1 MRIGELA
8 GLVGI
13 STRAIR
19 HYHRVGLLPEP
30 ARKAN
35 GYREYSLRDAVELA
49 RVRRLT
55 ELGLSLDEVGDALAG
70 DAGRDLV
77 EILRELDADLARQE
91 ADLRRR
97 RARLAQLLRQ
107 AEAGGEPSEQAP
119 VSPELAGL
127 FDRMAHVAAGRPG
140 PEPAMAAK
148 DRDLMALLETAS
160 PGPRHRLARRAHPTL
175 DSDPGAVE
183 RAYAVYARLDELA
196 GSPADDP
203 RVEAAAQAIVAAIPE
218 PARQAIRFPDGDL
231 EETGFAA
238 AFYADFA
245 PAQAAAIRRA
255 AADATP
261 DAKETWRHVMTS
273 EITSP
278 AANVELV
285 RAGFQAFNA
294 GDADECM
301 ARIAPDLI
309 INLAELPEPRHGREA
324 WRQGFEMMRHAFP
337 DLRAHIEDIVAAGD
351 KVAVR
356 LRFRGTH
363 PGEFLGF
370 AATGRTVEYVSHEFY
385 RIAGGLIAEEWICSD
400 TATLLRQLS

>member
-19 HYHRVGLLPEP
+19 HYHRIGLLPEP
-30 ARKAN
+30 ARKGN
-35 GYREYSLRDAVELA
+35 GYREYSLRDAVGLA

-77 EILRELDADLARQE
+77 EILRELDDDLARQE

-97 RARLAQLLRQ
+97 RVRLAQLLRQ
-107 AEAGGEPSEQAP
+107 AEAGGELSGQAP

-127 FDRMAHVAAGRPG
+127 FDRMARVAAGRPG
-140 PEPAMAAK
+140 PESAMAAK

-160 PGPRHRLARRAHPTL
+160 PARGAGWLDVLARTL
-175 DSDPGAVE
+175 NSDPGAVE

-203 RVEAAAQAIVAAIPE
+203 RVEATAQAIIAAIPE
-218 PARQAIRFPDGDL
+218 PARQAIRFPDGGL
-231 EETGFAA
+231 EEAGAGFAA

-255 AADATP
+255 IDLMRQARGADGPAG
-261 DAKETWRHVMTS
+261 
-273 EITSP
+273 SP
-278 AANVELV
+278 E
-285 RAGFQAFNA
+285 
-294 GDADECM
+294 
-301 ARIAPDLI
+301 
-309 INLAELPEPRHGREA
+309 
-324 WRQGFEMMRHAFP
+324 
-337 DLRAHIEDIVAAGD
+337 
-351 KVAVR
+351 
-356 LRFRGTH
+356 
-363 PGEFLGF
+363 GE
-370 AATGRTVEYVSHEFY
+370 RS
-385 RIAGGLIAEEWICSD
+385 
-400 TATLLRQLS
+400 

>member
-8 GLVGI
+8 DLVGI

-30 ARKAN
+30 VRKAN

-55 ELGLSLDEVGDALAG
+55 ELGLSLDEVGAALAG
-70 DAGRDLV
+70 DADRDLV

-107 AEAGGEPSEQAP
+107 AEAGGKPSEQAP
-119 VSPELAGL
+119 VSAELAGL
-127 FDRMAHVAAGRPG
+127 FDRMADVAAGRPG

-160 PGPRHRLARRAHPTL
+160 PARTGWLDVLTRTL
-175 DSDPGAVE
+175 NSDPGAVE

-196 GSPADDP
+196 GAATDDP
-203 RVEAAAQAIVAAIPE
+203 RVEAMAQAIVAAIPE

-231 EETGFAA
+231 EETDGGFAA

-255 AADATP
+255 VDLMKQSLAPGLPSTP
-261 DAKETWRHVMTS
+261 
-273 EITSP
+273 
-278 AANVELV
+278 
-285 RAGFQAFNA
+285 
-294 GDADECM
+294 
-301 ARIAPDLI
+301 
-309 INLAELPEPRHGREA
+309 
-324 WRQGFEMMRHAFP
+324 
-337 DLRAHIEDIVAAGD
+337 
-351 KVAVR
+351 
-356 LRFRGTH
+356 
-363 PGEFLGF
+363 
-370 AATGRTVEYVSHEFY
+370 
-385 RIAGGLIAEEWICSD
+385 
-400 TATLLRQLS
+400 